1 MWRSSENRIYILAY
15 NLYNYKQKCKLGGGY
30 MIPSQ
35 QILKLAKDNNGVIT
49 TAMIANAGLP
59 RRHTS
64 RWADFGEVR
73 INTEGKSVC
82 VCHP

>member
-1 MWRSSENRIYILAY
+1 
-15 NLYNYKQKCKLGGGY
+15 

-35 QILKLAKDNNGVIT
+35 QILKLAKDSNGGIT
-49 TAMIANAGLP
+49 TAMIVNAGLQ

-73 INTEGKSVC
+73 INIEGKSVC

>member
-1 MWRSSENRIYILAY
+1 
-15 NLYNYKQKCKLGGGY
+15 

-35 QILKLAKDNNGVIT
+35 QILKLAKDNHGVIT

-59 RRHTS
+59 RRHAS

>member
-1 MWRSSENRIYILAY
+1 
-15 NLYNYKQKCKLGGGY
+15 

-64 RWADFGEVR
+64 RY
-73 INTEGKSVC
+73 
-82 VCHP
+82 CHITRLSKMQ

>member
-1 MWRSSENRIYILAY
+1 
-15 NLYNYKQKCKLGGGY
+15 

-59 RRHTS
+59 RGSLKYLSDR
-64 RWADFGEVR
+64 G
-73 INTEGKSVC
+73 IL
-82 VCHP
+82 

>member
-1 MWRSSENRIYILAY
+1 
-15 NLYNYKQKCKLGGGY
+15 

-64 RWADFGEVR
+64 RWAEFQHSHKREDLFY
-73 INTEGKSVC
+73 
-82 VCHP
+82 